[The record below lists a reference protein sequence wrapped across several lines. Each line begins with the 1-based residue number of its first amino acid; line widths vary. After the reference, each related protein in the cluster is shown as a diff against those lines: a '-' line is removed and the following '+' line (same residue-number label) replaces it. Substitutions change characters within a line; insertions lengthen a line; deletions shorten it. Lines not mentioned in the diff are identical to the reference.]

1 MKRTGKLTL
10 LITLGLLISSANYL
24 FSQNCEAYFPT
35 EEGTELVYENYNKRD
50 KLESVMKQKLLSVV
64 ESGDTT
70 IFKIHQQI
78 FDQKDELL
86 YEGELQFKCYGNK
99 FYLDMQSFINPEQ
112 FKAYENMEM
121 EMSMDDISLPDELAV
136 GMELDEGFINM
147 KIDAQMMS
155 MNFNTRIFD
164 RKVEAIEELSTPAG
178 TFETYK
184 ISSST
189 ESKTPMMT
197 ITTSSTTWYSEEY
210 GMIRSENYDKK
221 GKLESYSLLVKIE
234 R

>member
-1 MKRTGKLTL
+1 MKRTAKLTL
-10 LITLGLLISSANYL
+10 LITLGILVSSANYL

-35 EEGTELVYENYNKRD
+35 EEGTELVYENYNQRD

-70 IFKIHQQI
+70 IFNIHQKI

-86 YEGELQFKCYGNK
+86 YEGELQFKCYENK

-121 EMSMDDISLPDELAV
+121 EMSMDNISLPDELAV
-136 GMELDEGFINM
+136 GMELDEGYIKM

-164 RKVEAIEELSTPAG
+164 RKVEAKETLDTPAG
-178 TFETYK
+178 SFETYR
-184 ISSST
+184 ISSQT

-197 ITTSSTTWYSEEY
+197 VTTKSKTWFSEEV
-210 GMIRSENYDKK
+210 GMVKSENYNKRD
-221 GKLESYSLLVKIE
+221 KLESYSVLVKIE